1 MSNITMMT
9 DGKSLGFQVNDNKEE
24 EVQKQKIQLWSN
36 VYETE
41 FALCL
46 PIPNS
51 TDVIKPE
58 ELLFLAKTDPNT
70 RYTHIVAES
79 YHVGDFKQGW
89 SYTLRHLIERY
100 KEALQYQ
107 PQEEYLEKNKPI
119 TYHTVYPSSSKGM
132 VEEELEEAKGIQR
145 NIDYPLRLVTCLKCH
160 YCNLVFED
168 VNERK
173 EHELEWH
180 V

>member
-1 MSNITMMT
+1 MITHR
-9 DGKSLGFQVNDNKEE
+9 KSSSPQVHAYEE
-24 EVQKQKIQLWSN
+24 EKVVQKQEIELWSN

-41 FALCL
+41 FALCV
-46 PIPNS
+46 PILDAA
-51 TDVIKPE
+51 DVIKLE
-58 ELLFLAKTDPNT
+58 ELVFLAKTDPNT
-70 RYTHIVAES
+70 RYTHIVAKS
-79 YHVGDFKQGW
+79 QYLGDFKQGW

-107 PQEEYLEKNKPI
+107 PREEYLEKNKPI
-119 TYHTVYPSSSKGM
+119 THHTVYQSPSRRM
-132 VEEELEEAKGIQR
+132 VEEELEESKSIQR
-145 NIDYPLRLVTCLKCH
+145 SRDYPIRVIQYLKCH
-160 YCNLVFED
+160 YCNIDFED

>member
-1 MSNITMMT
+1 MIT
-9 DGKSLGFQVNDNKEE
+9 DGKSSGLQVNDYKEE
-24 EVQKQKIQLWSN
+24 ELQKQKIQLWSN

-46 PIPNS
+46 PILDS
-51 TDVIKPE
+51 ADVIRPE
-58 ELLFLAKTDPNT
+58 ELVFLAKTDPNT

-79 YHVGDFKQGW
+79 YYLGDFKQGW
-89 SYTLRHLIERY
+89 NYTLRHLIERY
-100 KEALQYQ
+100 KEALHYQ

-119 TYHTVYPSSSKGM
+119 TYHTVYPSSSRRM
-132 VEEELEEAKGIQR
+132 VEEELEESKSIQR
-145 NIDYPLRLVTCLKCH
+145 SRDYPLRVIPCLKCH
-160 YCNLVFED
+160 YCNLDFDD
-168 VNERK
+168 VKERK

>member
-1 MSNITMMT
+1 MKMIKE
-9 DGKSLGFQVNDNKEE
+9 GKSLSFQANDNKKEE
-24 EVQKQKIQLWSN
+24 LQKQKIQLWSN

-46 PIPNS
+46 PIPDS
-51 TDVIKPE
+51 AGVIKPV
-58 ELLFLAKTDPNT
+58 ELLFFAKTDPNT

-79 YHVGDFKQGW
+79 YYVGDFKQGW
-89 SYTLRHLIERY
+89 NYTLRHLIKRY

-119 TYHTVYPSSSKGM
+119 TYHTVYPSSSRRM
-132 VEEELEEAKGIQR
+132 VEKELEESKSMQR
-145 NIDYPLRLVTCLKCH
+145 SRDYPLRVIPSLKCH
-160 YCNLVFED
+160 YCNLDFDD
-168 VNERK
+168 VKERK